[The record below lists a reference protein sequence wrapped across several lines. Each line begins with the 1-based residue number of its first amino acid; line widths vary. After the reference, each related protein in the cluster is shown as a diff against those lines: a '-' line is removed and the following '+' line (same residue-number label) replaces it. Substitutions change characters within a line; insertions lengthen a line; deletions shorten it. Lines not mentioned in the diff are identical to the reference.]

1 MRVPT
6 FDAMVDEIRQATAE
20 QRLVSRTPL
29 ATLVHFELLRALNDL
44 EVNGNRASIREAYAC
59 LYEYDALSERQ
70 NTSKTVATANGQSSG
85 RVVSL
90 SSIRV
95 CSDDRV
101 AGRSGGR

>member
-70 NTSKTVATANGQSSG
+70 NGTKTVAVANGHGNG

-95 CSDDRV
+95 CADDRV
-101 AGRSGGR
+101 TARSVGG

>member
-6 FDAMVDEIRQATAE
+6 FDSMVDEIRQATAE

-70 NTSKTVATANGQSSG
+70 NGSKTATANGHSNG

-95 CSDDRV
+95 CADDRV
-101 AGRSGGR
+101 NARSAGG